1 MACSSCAKKA
11 SARNQ
16 RMSQSFKS
24 NPKRLTRLLREAER
38 KNDIKTVEELKK
50 KLNNNG

>member
-11 SARNQ
+11 SARNKTL
-16 RMSQSFKS
+16 SQSFKS

-38 KNDIKTVEELKK
+38 KNDLNKIEELKK
-50 KLNNNG
+50 KLNG

>member
-11 SARNQ
+11 SARSQ
-16 RMSQSFKS
+16 RMSQKFRD

-38 KNDIKTVEELKK
+38 KNDVKTVEELKK
-50 KLNNNG
+50 KLNG

>member
-11 SARNQ
+11 NARSQ

-24 NPKRLTRLLREAER
+24 NPKRLTRLLREAEK
-38 KNDIKTVEELKK
+38 KNDLNKIEELKK
-50 KLNNNG
+50 KLNG

>member
-16 RMSQSFKS
+16 RLSQSFKS

-38 KNDIKTVEELKK
+38 KKDTLKIEQIKKQ
-50 KLNNNG
+50 LNGN